1 MEDALIIEQLADDIH
16 VLAVCDG
23 HGGPEVAHLI
33 AKSLP
38 STLKTDTDFKSG
50 NYRQAIVSTFKKLD
64 ELICSQR
71 GEEQL
76 RSLNKSLS
84 GKPLSP
90 DDKIGYRAGTT
101 CIIMLITKDK
111 YIVGNIGDSRAV
123 LSRNHQAV
131 ALSEDHKPDLPA

>member
-1 MEDALIIEQLADDIH
+1 MEDAVLYEQITDD
-16 VLAVCDG
+16 VQLFAVCDG

-33 AKSLP
+33 AKTLSA
-38 STLKTDTDFKSG
+38 TLKTDTDFKSG
-50 NYRQAIVSTFKKLD
+50 KYGQALTSTFKKLD

-76 RSLNKSLS
+76 RGLNKSLS
-84 GKPLSP
+84 GKPLEP

-101 CIIMLITKDK
+101 CIVVLLTKDK
-111 YIVGNIGDSRAV
+111 YYVANAGDSRAV

-131 ALSEDHKPDLPA
+131 ALS